1 MRYVTVE
8 DIKKHLYIDFE
19 ADDYIIAD
27 SIDAAQSI
35 IEKYLNVKLDDL
47 VVDERLPYPL
57 IQAIKIMCGNLY
69 NNRESIA
76 FNAVPYKIPFS
87 FEYLLQP
94 YKNYKRGESE
104 VTE

>member
-8 DIKKHLYIDFE
+8 EIKRHLYVDSE
-19 ADDYIIAD
+19 ADDIILAD
-27 SIDAAQSI
+27 YIDASQEI
-35 IEKYLNVKLDDL
+35 IEKYLNVKLCDL

-57 IQAIKIMCGNLY
+57 IQAIKIMTGNLY
-69 NNRESIA
+69 NNRESVS

-94 YKNYKRGESE
+94 YKSYKRESE
-104 VTE
+104 VIE

>member
-27 SIDAAQSI
+27 YIDASQEI
-35 IEKYLNVKLDDL
+35 IEKYLNVKLPDL
-47 VVDERLPYPL
+47 MIDEKLPYPVL
-57 IQAIKIMCGNLY
+57 QAIKIMVGNLY
-69 NNRESIA
+69 NNREGVS
-76 FNAVPYKIPFS
+76 FNAVPYKVPFS

-94 YKNYKRGESE
+94 YKNYKRESE
-104 VTE
+104 VAQ

>member
-8 DIKKHLYIDFE
+8 EIKRHLYVDFE
-19 ADDYIIAD
+19 ADDIILAD
-27 SIDAAQSI
+27 YIDASQEI

-47 VVDERLPYPL
+47 VVDERLPYPIL
-57 IQAIKIMCGNLY
+57 QAIKIMCGNLY

-76 FNAVPYKIPFS
+76 FNAVPYRIPFS

-94 YKNYKRGESE
+94 YKSYKRESE

>member
-27 SIDAAQSI
+27 YIDAAQEI

-47 VVDERLPYPL
+47 VVDEQLPYPIL
-57 IQAIKIMCGNLY
+57 QAIKIMTGNLY
-69 NNRESIA
+69 NNRESVA
-76 FNAVPYKIPFS
+76 FNSVPYRVPFS
-87 FEYLLQP
+87 FEYLIQP
-94 YKNYKRGESE
+94 YKNYKRG
-104 VTE
+104 TEI

>member
-35 IEKYLNVKLDDL
+35 IEKYLNVKLCDL
-47 VVDERLPYPL
+47 VVDEQLPYPIL
-57 IQAIKIMCGNLY
+57 QAIKIMVGNLY
-69 NNRESIA
+69 NNREGVS

-94 YKNYKRGESE
+94 YKSYKRESE
-104 VTE
+104 VVQ

>member
-27 SIDAAQSI
+27 YIDAAQTI
-35 IEKYLNVKLDDL
+35 IEKYLNVKLCDL

-57 IQAIKIMCGNLY
+57 IQAIKIMVGNLY
-69 NNRESIA
+69 NNREGVS
-76 FNAVPYKIPFS
+76 FNAVPYKVPFS

-104 VTE
+104 VAQ

>member
-35 IEKYLNVKLDDL
+35 IEKYLNVKLCDL
-47 VVDERLPYPL
+47 VVDEQLPYPIL
-57 IQAIKIMCGNLY
+57 QAIKIMVGNLY
-69 NNRESIA
+69 NNREGVS

-94 YKNYKRGESE
+94 YKSYKRESE

>member
-19 ADDYIIAD
+19 ADDKIIAD
-27 SIDAAQSI
+27 YIDAAQSI

-47 VVDERLPYPL
+47 VVDEQLPYPIL
-57 IQAIKIMCGNLY
+57 QAIKIMVGNLY
-69 NNRESIA
+69 NNREGVS
-76 FNAVPYKIPFS
+76 FNAVPYKVPFS

-94 YKNYKRGESE
+94 YKSYKRESE
-104 VTE
+104 VTK

>member
-8 DIKKHLYIDFE
+8 EIKRHLYVDFE
-19 ADDYIIAD
+19 VDDIILADYI
-27 SIDAAQSI
+27 DASQEI

-57 IQAIKIMCGNLY
+57 IQAIKIMTGNLY

-94 YKNYKRGESE
+94 YKSYKRESE
-104 VTE
+104 VIE